1 MATSANDS
9 WNANLYAT
17 HSAHHRVQDAEF
29 LASIGLLP
37 DAKVLDLGSGTGEFT
52 IKLAAGVP
60 QGGVLGIDSSES
72 QIEYA
77 RQVKARNV
85 KYRLGRLEELGS
97 VLDESTFDAVISR
110 ATLHWVAAEA
120 HPALLSTIRAHL
132 CPGGFLRAEFAGC
145 GQMANVMAL
154 LDDVAT
160 SLGGKTGQVYM
171 PTVEHYRALL
181 LGAGYELS
189 RGFVRYAF
197 QKRSVPDYNAL
208 LGFMRSQP
216 YVAYEPYLSA
226 AQRQEFRETAER
238 RALSELR
245 HDDGTYDLDFVRM
258 DIFAFNP

>member
-1 MATSANDS
+1 VATSANDS
-9 WNANLYAT
+9 WNANLYAA
-17 HSAHHRVQDAEF
+17 HNAHHRAQDAEF
-29 LASIGLLP
+29 LASIGLRP

-52 IKLAAGVP
+52 NKLAASVP
-60 QGGVLGIDSSES
+60 QGRVLGIDSSVS

-77 RQVKARNV
+77 RQAKPRNV
-85 KYRLGRLEELGS
+85 EYRLGRLEALEF
-97 VLDESTFDAVISR
+97 VLDETAFDAVISR
-110 ATLHWVAAEA
+110 ATLHWVAAEE
-120 HPALLSTIRAHL
+120 HPALLRTIRACL

-154 LDDVAT
+154 LDEVA
-160 SLGGKTGQVYM
+160 LRVGGGTARVYM

-197 QKRSVPDYNAL
+197 QKRSVPDYDAL
-208 LGFMRSQP
+208 LGLMRSQP

-226 AQRQEFRETAER
+226 EQRQEFRETAER

-245 HDDGTYDLDFVRM
+245 RDDGTYDLDFVRM
-258 DIFAFNP
+258 DVFAFNP